1 MEHFHRRKQHQPL
14 KQLSPRTYQS
24 PTSSRRPSVSVG
36 DGKWLYVLLGRL
48 LTPEASSVARR
59 QCQGMPLCL
68 WGPVVMVC
76 NHGCSLA
83 VETGPRHFSSLHS
96 RLHPFISTVF
106 PCQWRMPSWKHY
118 KLPPSICFFPEILLF
133 YKQSI
138 WVVFLFLFFTSE
150 RQSLVRNKALFLSV
164 PFEGTYPLEKRY
176 HSIS

>member
-1 MEHFHRRKQHQPL
+1 MEHFRRRKQHQPL
-14 KQLSPRTYQS
+14 KQLSPSTYQS

-96 RLHPFISTVF
+96 IFIHSFPLSSPVNGGCHHGNITSCHLVYVF
-106 PCQWRMPSWKHY
+106 FLKSCY
-118 KLPPSICFFPEILLF
+118 SINNPYGLF
-133 YKQSI
+133 
-138 WVVFLFLFFTSE
+138 FLFLFFLPPRGKVLYST
-150 RQSLVRNKALFLSV
+150 K
-164 PFEGTYPLEKRY
+164 
-176 HSIS
+176 